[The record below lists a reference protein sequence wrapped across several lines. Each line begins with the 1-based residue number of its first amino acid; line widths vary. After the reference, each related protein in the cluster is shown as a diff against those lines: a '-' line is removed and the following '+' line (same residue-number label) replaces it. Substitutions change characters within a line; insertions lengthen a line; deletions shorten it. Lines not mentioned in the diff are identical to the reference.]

1 VAQAE
6 AILIVD
12 DNTDRGQCTVAT
24 LRETGLGVVC
34 ATPLDEAL
42 RVMREQR
49 PSVVLLEMGESA
61 EHGLT
66 LLRDIRNSS
75 DLSEVPVVVAAEVH
89 DDQSVARALAAGADD
104 YIRRPT
110 SLPAL
115 VARLQSQLR
124 VRRYVERVERSER
137 DLRTVVQLTQAL
149 ASSLDIRDILFTVV
163 RRVAEIVDVDR
174 CSIVLVHESG
184 NLGYVVATSD
194 DESLRDLPIQL
205 EKYPEIREVLNT
217 RLPLVIEDVRNTE
230 LLAAIRQDSAIA
242 FRSLALAPLL
252 HEGQPLGVIFL
263 RARRQAAF
271 LGDRMALVHTLA
283 NATAIAIRNARILQS
298 LRSASEQ
305 DAQARVY
312 AERRMKVFQRYADF
326 FESAADGMVVADHAG
341 HILFANPKAG
351 KIIGATEE
359 DVRTSRIQDLLG
371 AREMQ
376 HVEQLMESFRAGVY
390 PQGVD
395 INVRTPEGGEKVI
408 SVNFSSVLRAE
419 RAVLCTF
426 RDVTAER
433 RTEAELRHTKE
444 FLERVIESSVDAIV
458 SADMAGRVLLYNRA
472 ASRTFGHSPGDVI
485 GKMNVELL
493 YPPGIARQVMQA
505 IRDPEHG
512 GPNRLEEYRV
522 DMLHASGAT
531 VPVKLSA
538 ALIFDMDQPVG
549 SVGIFTDIRES
560 LRMEAE
566 LARAQQDL
574 REREKDKALAEL
586 AGTAAHELNQPLT
599 SVIGNAELLKRYITE
614 DDSPQSRA
622 AKVIV
627 SESERMAEIVKKIGK
642 ITKYETMSY
651 VGAAQILDLDKA
663 SGVPPPESEPPPSLE
678 LPPSSARLIA
688 NLKQR
693 LIQTEKLASL
703 GQVVTGVVHEL
714 AAPLT
719 AITSYAGYLKD
730 KLQRNQGDSADVER
744 LNRISDSAQRILEFT
759 RDLVAYARPTL
770 QVPAAVDLHQVIRKA
785 LIFCDHELVNR
796 QIQVNLALNSPLPHV
811 LGAHGALTQIFV
823 NLCINAA
830 QAMKISSGTLT
841 IATEHDA
848 QASELIVRVVD
859 QGVGIP
865 AHILPQI
872 FDPFFTTKSESEGT
886 GLGLS
891 IVNEIVQAHRG
902 KITVQSTLGKGTTFK
917 LTFPSASSDVET

>member
-1 VAQAE
+1 MAQAE

-12 DNTDRGQCTVAT
+12 ERADQGQATAAT
-24 LRETGLGVVC
+24 LKETGLAQVH
-34 ATPLDEAL
+34 ATLLTDAL

-49 PSVVLLEMGESA
+49 PSVVLLELGENA
-61 EHGLT
+61 ERGLE
-66 LLRDIRNSS
+66 LLREIRSS
-75 DLSEVPVVVAAEVH
+75 NDLSELPVVVAAEVH
-89 DDQSVARALAAGADD
+89 DDQAVARALAAGADD
-104 YIRRPT
+104 YVRKPT

-184 NLGYVVATSD
+184 TLGYVVATSD

-205 EKYPEIREVLNT
+205 EKYPEIREVLST

-230 LLAAIRQDSAIA
+230 LLTAIRQDTAIA
-242 FRSLALAPLL
+242 FRSLALAPLM

-263 RARRQAAF
+263 RARRQSAF

-426 RDVTAER
+426 RDVTIER

-472 ASRTFGHSPGDVI
+472 ASRVFGHSPADVV
-485 GKMNVELL
+485 GKMNVERL
-493 YPPGIARQVMQA
+493 YPNGVARHVMQL

-512 GPNRLEEYRV
+512 GVNRLEEFRV

-566 LARAQQDL
+566 LSRAQQDL
-574 REREKDKALAEL
+574 RDREKDKALAEL

-599 SVIGNAELLKRYITE
+599 SVIGNAELLKRYVDE
-614 DDSPQSRA
+614 DSLQHKA
-622 AKVIV
+622 ASVIV
-627 SESERMAEIVKKIGK
+627 SESERMAEIVKKIGR

-651 VGAAQILDLDKA
+651 VGGAQILDLDKA

-678 LPPSSARLIA
+678 LPPSSARLIN

-719 AITSYAGYLKD
+719 AITSYAGFLKD
-730 KLQRNQGDSADVER
+730 KLQRGQGDPADVER
-744 LNRISDSAQRILEFT
+744 LTRISDSAQRILEFT
-759 RDLVAYARPTL
+759 RDLVAYARPTM

-785 LIFCDHELVNR
+785 LIFCDHELTNR
-796 QIQVNLALNSPLPHV
+796 QIQVELALNSPLPYV

-830 QAMKISSGTLT
+830 QAMKISGGTLT
-841 IATEHDA
+841 LATEHDA
-848 QASELIVRVVD
+848 QTSELIVRVVD
-859 QGVGIP
+859 QGIGIP
-865 AHILPQI
+865 AHVLPQI

-902 KITVQSTLGKGTTFK
+902 KIVVQSALGKGTTFK
-917 LTFPSASSDVET
+917 LTFPSASSDQTD

>member
-12 DNTDRGQCTVAT
+12 DNAEQGQATAAT
-24 LRETGLGVVC
+24 LKETGLAQVN
-34 ATPLDEAL
+34 ATTLDGAL
-42 RVMREQR
+42 AAMRQQR
-49 PSVVLLEMGESA
+49 PSVVLLEVGTASDR
-61 EHGLT
+61 GLA
-66 LLRDIRNSS
+66 LLRAIRTSS
-75 DLSEVPVVVAAEVH
+75 DLSELPVVVAAEVH
-89 DDQSVARALAAGADD
+89 DDQAVARALAAGADD
-104 YIRRPT
+104 YVRKPT

-184 NLGYVVATSD
+184 TLGYVVATSD

-230 LLAAIRQDSAIA
+230 LLAAIRQEPALE

-305 DAQARVY
+305 DAQARLA

-371 AREMQ
+371 AREMT

-395 INVRTPEGGEKVI
+395 INVRTQDGGEKII

-433 RTEAELRHTKE
+433 RTEQELKHTKE

-472 ASRTFGHSPGDVI
+472 AARIFGHSPGDVI
-485 GKMNVELL
+485 GKMNVEQL
-493 YPPGIARQVMQA
+493 YPPGVARQVMHL

-512 GPNRLEEYRV
+512 GPDRLEEFRV
-522 DMLHASGAT
+522 DMLNSSGET

-538 ALIFDMDQPVG
+538 ALIFDNDQPVG

-599 SVIGNAELLKRYITE
+599 AVIGNAELLKRYV
-614 DDSPQSRA
+614 DDGSPQSRA
-622 AKVIV
+622 AGVIV
-627 SESERMAEIVKKIGK
+627 TESERMAEIVKKIGK
-642 ITKYETMSY
+642 ITRYETMSY
-651 VGAAQILDLDKA
+651 VGSTQILDLDKA

-719 AITSYAGYLKD
+719 AITSYAGYLREKM
-730 KLQRNQGDSADVER
+730 QRNQGDPGDVER
-744 LNRISDSAQRILEFT
+744 LIRISDSAQRILEFT

-785 LIFCDHELVNR
+785 LIFCDHELTNR
-796 QIQVNLALNSPLPHV
+796 QIQVELALHSPLPYV

-830 QAMKISSGTLT
+830 QAMKTAGGTLT
-841 IATEHDA
+841 IASEHDA
-848 QASELIVRVVD
+848 QASELIIRVAD
-859 QGVGIP
+859 RGVGIP
-865 AHILPQI
+865 SRVLPQI

-902 KITVQSTLGKGTTFK
+902 TITVQSTVGKGTTFK
-917 LTFPSASSDVET
+917 LTFPSASSDRAD